1 MKTFTEWLL
10 WITVVMALALLIE
23 PAYLDSSDKKFI
35 LIIGAIGLWRY
46 SMGAMHLVRGIW
58 FMQVAFPALR
68 RRVDEDPGRYL
79 PSHVYLVVTSFRIPA
94 DTTWNV
100 YASVFREA
108 VNCGVPATV
117 VVSIVERGDE
127 RLIRQCHRQFDPD
140 QCSKLI
146 ICRARGT
153 GKRDGLAMAF
163 RAVSRCMPDRDAVV
177 GVIDGDTMLA
187 PDCVRDSVVFFGLM
201 PNLGGLTTNEQCVVR
216 GSRVMRDWH
225 TMRFAQRHLNMCS
238 MALSRRVLTMTG
250 RMSFFRAAVLT
261 APEFIADVES
271 DYLDH
276 WRLGRFRFL
285 TGDDKSSWNSLMTLG
300 WDTFYVPDAHTLT
313 VEHPPHHRFVPATL
327 QLMFRWYGNSLRQNL
342 RATRLGWRR
351 LGLFTCFVLYDQ
363 RISMWTCL
371 IGLTAALL
379 MGLLDN
385 GQLLFVYVFWIALSR
400 TLVAA
405 LLNVT
410 YHPVGPL
417 YPVLLYYNQVVGSMV
432 KIFAL
437 FHLDRQSW
445 TRQKTRLATQSGGFD
460 MMLSRIS
467 SKTMLMSS
475 AAIFICVMYLI
486 AMG

>member
-1 MKTFTEWLL
+1 MKNLGEWLL
-10 WITVVMALALLIE
+10 WLSVVMGLGLLIE
-23 PAYLDSSDKKFI
+23 PAYLDSGDKKFI
-35 LIIGAIGLWRY
+35 LLIGAIGLWRY
-46 SMGAMHLVRGIW
+46 SIGGMHLLRGVW
-58 FMQVAFPALR
+58 FMRVTFPAMR
-68 RRVDEDPGRYL
+68 RTIARNPDAYA

-100 YASVFREA
+100 YSSVFREA

-117 VVSIVERGDE
+117 VVSIVERADE
-127 RLIRQCHRQFDPD
+127 NLIRQCHRAFDPGGVV
-140 QCSKLI
+140 KLI

-153 GKRDGLAMAF
+153 GKRDGLALAF
-163 RAVSRCMPDRDAVV
+163 RAVSRTMPDRDAVV
-177 GVIDGDTMLA
+177 GVVDGDTMLA
-187 PDCVRDSVVFFGLM
+187 PDCVRDSVCFFGLM

-216 GSRVMRDWH
+216 GSRIMRDWH

-238 MALSRRVLTMTG
+238 MALSHRVLTMTG

-271 DYLDH
+271 DHLQH
-276 WRLGRFRFL
+276 WRLGKFRFL

-351 LGLFTCFVLYDQ
+351 LGLFTTFVLYDQ

-371 IGLTAALL
+371 IGLTAALMMASL
-379 MGLLDN
+379 QN
-385 GQLLFVYVFWIALSR
+385 WQLFAVYLFWISLSR
-400 TLVAA
+400 TFVA
-405 LLNVT
+405 LLLTVT
-410 YHPVGPL
+410 CHPVGPL
-417 YPVLLYYNQVVGSMV
+417 YPVLLYYNQVVGSLV

-445 TRQKTRLATQSGGFD
+445 TRQKTTLSTQNAGFD
-460 MMLSRIS
+460 VVLNRIS
-467 SKTMLMSS
+467 SKTMLFS
-475 AAIFICVMYLI
+475 AGSLFVCLMMLLT
-486 AMG
+486 GS

>member
-1 MKTFTEWLL
+1 MKNLGEWLL
-10 WITVVMALALLIE
+10 WLSVVMGLGLLID
-23 PAYLDSSDKKFI
+23 PSYLDSGDRKFI
-35 LIIGAIGLWRY
+35 LLIGAIGLWRY
-46 SMGAMHLVRGIW
+46 SIGGLHLLRGVW
-58 FMQVAFPALR
+58 FMRVTFPAMR
-68 RRVDEDPGRYL
+68 RRIEQDPQRYA

-94 DTTWNV
+94 DTTWTV

-108 VNCGVPATV
+108 VNCGTPATV
-117 VVSIVERGDE
+117 VVSIVERADE
-127 RLIRQCHRQFDPD
+127 NLIRQCHREFDP
-140 QCSKLI
+140 QGCVTLI

-153 GKRDGLAMAF
+153 GKRDGLALAF
-163 RAVSRCMPDRDAVV
+163 RAVSRTMPDRDAVV
-177 GVIDGDTMLA
+177 GVVDGDTMLA
-187 PDCVRDSVVFFGLM
+187 PDCVRDSVCFFGLM

-216 GSRVMRDWH
+216 GSRIMRDWH

-238 MALSRRVLTMTG
+238 MALSHRVLTMTG

-271 DYLDH
+271 DHLVH
-276 WRLGRFRFL
+276 WRLGKFRFL

-351 LGLFTCFVLYDQ
+351 LGVFTAFVLYDQ

-371 IGLTAALL
+371 IGLTAALMMASL
-379 MGLLDN
+379 QN
-385 GQLLFVYVFWIALSR
+385 GQLFAVYLFWIALSR

-405 LLNVT
+405 LLTVT
-410 YHPVGPL
+410 CHPVGPL
-417 YPVLLYYNQVVGSMV
+417 YPVLLYYNQVVGSLV

-445 TRQKTRLATQSGGFD
+445 TRQKTTLSVQNAGFD
-460 MMLSRIS
+460 AAFNRIS
-467 SKTMLMSS
+467 SKTMLF
-475 AAIFICVMYLI
+475 AAGSLFVCLMVLLT
-486 AMG
+486 GS

>member
-1 MKTFTEWLL
+1 MKQLGEWML
-10 WITVVMALALLIE
+10 WLAVVAGLALLIE
-23 PAYLDSSDKKFI
+23 PAYLDSNDKRFI
-35 LIIGAIGLWRY
+35 LLIGAIGLWRY
-46 SMGAMHLVRGIW
+46 GNGAIHLLRACY
-58 FMQVAFPALR
+58 FMQVAFPRWR
-68 RRVDEDPGRYL
+68 RTLSRNPEAYL
-79 PSHVYLVVTSFRIPA
+79 PGHVYLVVTSFRIPA
-94 DTTWNV
+94 ATTWTV

-108 VNCGVPATV
+108 IQCGVPATV

-127 RLIRQCHRQFDPD
+127 RLIRQCWQTFDP
-140 QCSKLI
+140 QQRLRLI

-163 RAVSRCMPDRDAVV
+163 RAVSRTMPDRNAVV

-187 PDCVRDSVVFFGLM
+187 PNCVRDSVGFFALM
-201 PNLGGLTTNEQCVVR
+201 PRLGGLTTNEQCVVH
-216 GSRVMRDWH
+216 GSRAMRDWH

-261 APEFIADVES
+261 SPAFIADVES
-271 DYLDH
+271 DYLQH

-285 TGDDKSSWNSLMTLG
+285 TGDDKSSWNSLMSMG

-313 VEHPPHHRFVPATL
+313 VEHPPHPRFVPATL

-351 LGLFTCFVLYDQ
+351 LGLFASYVLYDQ

-371 IGLTAALL
+371 IGLGAALGL
-379 MGLLDN
+379 GLLQN
-385 GQLLFVYVFWIALSR
+385 IQLLLVYLFWIALSR
-400 TLVAA
+400 TLVTI
-405 LLNVT
+405 LLTLT

-417 YPVLLYYNQVVGSMV
+417 YPVLLYYNQIVGSLV
-432 KIFAL
+432 KIYAL

-445 TRQKTRLATQSGGFD
+445 TRQKTRLAARSGGFD
-460 MMLSRIS
+460 VALARVS
-467 SKTMLMSS
+467 SKTMLVS
-475 AAIFICVMYLI
+475 ALALFTGGIYLLTT
-486 AMG
+486 A